1 MKQEINT
8 PSKNISTLLF
18 ILLTVV
24 LVVIA
29 FISYNKIRQF
39 NTSVDWVLH
48 SHVVKD
54 NIYEL
59 RSIIKDSESGQRG
72 YLISKDSVFLQP
84 TIGAEQHSNLVFAK
98 LDSLIS
104 DNAEQQENL
113 KKLKTLFDE
122 RYLFLNKLIKNNP
135 SANLP
140 ADSLLLE
147 SKNTMDE
154 VRKQIAL
161 ILQTEDALLAQSLE
175 VKDRSATITPIFLL
189 SLSLFSIV
197 ALTLFFFRLQKETNS
212 RVSTAKLFEVE
223 AEARK
228 LIGKNL
234 REISD
239 YKYALDESSI
249 VAITDQK
256 GIIKYVNDNF
266 CTISKYTR
274 HELIGQDHRIISSGY
289 HPKDFIRNIWTTIAN
304 GKSWKGELKNKAKD
318 GTIYWVDTT
327 IVPFL
332 DELGKPYQ
340 YVAIRSDI
348 TEQKETEQKLLEN
361 EEKYRSI
368 FENSLA
374 TIVVTDDQGNYLSAN
389 KAACELLGYTVN
401 ELLQM
406 NVGDLKTTAKSGAAE
421 RFEEY
426 ISKGEETGEFDYT
439 TKDGAHKF
447 VQYQAIR
454 TKVDF
459 NVSIMMD
466 LTERKDAELKLKAS
480 EEKYRGIFETMDQGL
495 SIIEMIFDETNK
507 PIDYRFIENNPV
519 FQKQTGLP
527 DVTNKTAREAMPTLG
542 GFWFETF
549 GQVALTGKPIRF
561 TQKEDAL
568 NSWFDV
574 NAFRLGDNGSKKIAV
589 LFTNITEQKAAE
601 EAIQESEARFR
612 TMAEATEVLIGVAD
626 EKSNVTYFNKAWG
639 DLTGRPME
647 DLLLLGWADLIHP
660 EDKDRVVNIHLSAF
674 AKQEN
679 YTVEFRIL
687 NKNGEYR
694 WLLAKVPARFHSNGT
709 FAGYISAS
717 IDITEQKRLTEGL
730 EEKVKSRTEELQAKN
745 TQLENS
751 NAELASFNYIASHD
765 LKEPLRKIQTFSRR
779 ILEIENFTGM
789 TLDYFNRLI
798 ASGERMSNLIDS
810 LLYFSRAST
819 TEIIFEECDL
829 NTIVEGSK
837 SDLYVN
843 ISEKQAIIE
852 HENLPTLNGVSIQLS
867 QLFTNLL
874 DNSIKYSR
882 PEITPHVK
890 ITAVRTAG
898 SEIEHAGA
906 NHQKEYH
913 TIKIA
918 DNGIGFEEI
927 FSNKIFELFQ
937 RLHHQNE
944 YSGTG
949 IGLAIVKKIVTNHK
963 GLIIAEGKP
972 NVGSTFTIYIPTA

>member
-348 TEQKETEQKLLEN
+348 TEQKKTGQKLSES

-368 FENSLA
+368 FENTLA

-439 TKDGAHKF
+439 TKNGAHKF

-466 LTERKDAELKLKAS
+466 LTERNEAELKLKAS
-480 EEKYRGIFETMDQGL
+480 EEKYRAIFETMDQGL
-495 SIIEMIFDETNK
+495 SIVEMIFDETNK

-519 FQKQTGLP
+519 FQQQTGLP
-527 DVTNKTAREAMPTLG
+527 DVTNKTAREVMPTLG
-542 GFWFETF
+542 DFWFETF

-561 TQKEDAL
+561 TKKADAL
-568 NSWFDV
+568 NYWFDV
-574 NAFRLGDNGSKKIAV
+574 NAFRLGDKGSKTIAI

-601 EAIQESEARFR
+601 EAIRESETRFR

-626 EKSNVTYFNKAWG
+626 EKSNVTYFNKAWV
-639 DLTGRPME
+639 DMTGRPME
-647 DLLLLGWADLIHP
+647 FLLKLGWADLLHP
-660 EDKDRVVNIHLSAF
+660 EDKDRVVNIYLSAF

-679 YTVEFRIL
+679 YTGEFRIL

-694 WLLAKVPARFHSNGT
+694 WLLAKVPARFHPDGT
-709 FAGYISAS
+709 FAGYISACV
-717 IDITEQKRLTEGL
+717 DITEHKSLTEEL
-730 EEKVKSRTEELQAKN
+730 EEKIKSRTAELEEKN
-745 TQLENS
+745 IQLKLA
-751 NAELASFNYIASHD
+751 NAELASFSYIASHD
-765 LKEPLRKIQTFSRR
+765 LKEPLRKIQTFTKR
-779 ILEIENFTGM
+779 ILETETFSDN
-789 TLDYFNRLI
+789 TLDYFNRI
-798 ASGERMSNLIDS
+798 ISSAERMQNLIGS
-810 LLYFSRAST
+810 LLDFSIVNST
-819 TEIIFEECDL
+819 ELIFESCDL
-829 NTIVEGSK
+829 NTIVEESK
-837 SDLYVN
+837 NDLQ
-843 ISEKQAIIE
+843 ISILEKQAIIE
-852 HENLPTLNGVSIQLS
+852 HENLPVIMGACIQIS
-867 QLFTNLL
+867 QLITNLL
-874 DNSIKYSR
+874 GNAIKYSR
-882 PEITPHVK
+882 PGTTPHIK
-890 ITAVRTAG
+890 ITSSVVDGRI
-898 SEIEHAGA
+898 IEHTSG
-906 NHQKEYH
+906 NKKTKYH
-913 TIKIA
+913 AIKIA
-918 DNGIGFEEI
+918 DNGIGFEQEYA
-927 FSNKIFELFQ
+927 NKIFEPFQ
-937 RLHHQNE
+937 RLHAKNE

-949 IGLAIVKKIVTNHK
+949 IGLVIVKKTITNHK
-963 GLIIAEGKP
+963 GFIIAEGKP
-972 NVGSTFTIYIPTA
+972 NIGSTFTIYIPTV

>member
-1 MKQEINT
+1 MNT
-8 PSKNISTLLF
+8 ASNNISTVLF
-18 ILLTVV
+18 ILLTAV
-24 LVVIA
+24 LVVVA
-29 FISYNKIRQF
+29 FTSYNKVRQF
-39 NTSVDWVLH
+39 NNSIDWVIH
-48 SHVVKD
+48 SHAVKD
-54 NIYEL
+54 KIVEL
-59 RSIIKDSESGQRG
+59 RSNIKDAEIAQRG
-72 YLISKDSVFLQP
+72 YLITHDSVFLQP
-84 TIGAEQHSNLVFAK
+84 FITAEPHSKVVFAT

-104 DNAEQQENL
+104 DNTGQRESLQI
-113 KKLKTLFDE
+113 LKTLFDE
-122 RYLFLNKLIKNNP
+122 RYLMLNNKLKIFKNNP
-135 SANLP
+135 SANFLT
-140 ADSLLLE
+140 DSLMHI
-147 SKNTMDE
+147 SQNKMDQ

-161 ILQTEDALLAQSLE
+161 MLQKEDKILEHRMQAKES
-175 VKDRSATITPIFLL
+175 SANTTPRFLL
-189 SLSLFSIV
+189 LLSLFSIV
-197 ALTLFFFRLQKETNS
+197 ALTLFFFRLKKETS
-212 RVSTAKLFEVE
+212 MRVSTEKLVEVE
-223 AEARK
+223 TEARK
-228 LIGKNL
+228 QIEAGLK
-234 REISD
+234 EISE
-239 YKYALDESSI
+239 YKYALDASSI

-274 HELIGQDHRIISSGY
+274 QELIGQDHRIISSGY
-289 HPKDFIRNIWTTIAN
+289 HTKAFIRNIWTTIAN
-304 GKSWKGELKNKAKD
+304 GKLWKGELKNKAKD

-439 TKDGAHKF
+439 TKDGDHKF

-574 NAFRLGDNGSKKIAV
+574 NAFRLGDNGSKKIAI

-789 TLDYFNRLI
+789 TQDYFNRLI